1 MIVANRRASFVQTV
15 QPTPIP
21 SPIIRWLVYSH
32 VWMALC
38 AAAQVWWTFMYMDD
52 RSAELRLI
60 IFTFLATVSAY
71 NFMRLMRA
79 KGALA
84 DSVPLFQWVDRN
96 RVWQW
101 IMVVISGSLSVIFIF
116 PLIERLIGILWWIVP
131 ICLLYV
137 LPFGYPKRYLGL
149 RAIPA
154 LKVPIVG
161 LVWAMVTVI
170 MPGSVADD
178 PSSDPISFFL
188 FIQRFLFVMALT
200 IAFDI
205 RDSAIDP
212 PGLRTVPQLFGDH
225 GARWIAIGMI
235 MIATGISIG
244 LAIIDPVPDRM
255 FMHLLP
261 LIGMF
266 FSATLVQHA
275 DRSKSEIYYGFII
288 DGLLILL
295 PLLAW
300 IGQIMET

>member
-1 MIVANRRASFVQTV
+1 M
-15 QPTPIP
+15 
-21 SPIIRWLVYSH
+21 
-32 VWMALC
+32 
-38 AAAQVWWTFMYMDD
+38 FMYMDD

-60 IFTFLATVSAY
+60 MFTFLATVSAY

-101 IMVVISGSLSVIFIF
+101 IMVAISGLLSVIFIF
-116 PLIERLIGILWWIVP
+116 PLIGKLVGILWWIVP
-131 ICLLYV
+131 ICVLYV
-137 LPFGYPKRYLGL
+137 LPFGYPRRYFGL

-161 LVWAMVTVI
+161 LVWAVVTVV

-178 PSSDPISFFL
+178 PSSEPIIFFL

-212 PGLRTVPQLFGDH
+212 PGLRTVPQLFGDR

-235 MIATGISIG
+235 IIAASVSISFS
-244 LAIIDPVPDRM
+244 LLDPDHGSV
-255 FMHLLP
+255 HLLP
-261 LIGMF
+261 LIGMII
-266 FSATLVQHA
+266 SAILVHFA
-275 DRSKSEIYYGFII
+275 DRSKPEIYYGFII
-288 DGLLILL
+288 DGLLIFL

-300 IGQIMET
+300 MGSMLH

>member
-1 MIVANRRASFVQTV
+1 M
-15 QPTPIP
+15 QPTPIR

-38 AAAQVWWTFMYMDD
+38 AVAQVWWTFMYLDD
-52 RSAELRLI
+52 RSAELQLI
-60 IFTFLATVSAY
+60 AFTFFATVSAY
-71 NFMRLMRA
+71 GFMRLMRA

-101 IMVVISGSLSVIFIF
+101 ILVAISGSLSVIFIF
-116 PLIERLIGILWWIVP
+116 PLIGKLVGILWWIVP

-161 LVWAMVTVI
+161 FVWAVVTVT
-170 MPGSVADD
+170 MPSIAVGLEFTEPLAYL
-178 PSSDPISFFL
+178 L

-212 PGLRTVPQLFGDH
+212 PGLRTVPQLFGDR

-235 MIATGISIG
+235 IIAAGISIG
-244 LAIIDPVPDRM
+244 LAIIDPVSDRM

-266 FSATLVQHA
+266 LSAILVHHA
-275 DRSKSEIYYGFII
+275 DRSKPEIYYGFII

-300 IGQIMET
+300 IGSMLH